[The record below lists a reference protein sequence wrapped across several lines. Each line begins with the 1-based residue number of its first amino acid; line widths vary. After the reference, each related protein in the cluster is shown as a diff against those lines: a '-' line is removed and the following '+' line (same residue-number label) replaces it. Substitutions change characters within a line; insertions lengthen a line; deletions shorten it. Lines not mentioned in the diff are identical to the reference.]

1 MKSGFICE
9 ELMMLHHVT
18 TVAQCGSA
26 GGFLTSLQNLEGRE
40 INWDVLEAR
49 RTFLSEEEENEGLLN
64 LSTPKIIEACGNSLK
79 V

>member
-18 TVAQCGSA
+18 AVAQCGSA
-26 GGFLTSLQNLEGRE
+26 GGFLTSVQGLERPE
-40 INWDVLEAR
+40 INWDVSG
-49 RTFLSEEEENEGLLN
+49 SEKN
-64 LSTPKIIEACGNSLK
+64 IF

>member
-26 GGFLTSLQNLEGRE
+26 GGFLTSVQGLERRE
-40 INWDVLEAR
+40 INWDISG
-49 RTFLSEEEENEGLLN
+49 SEKN
-64 LSTPKIIEACGNSLK
+64 IF